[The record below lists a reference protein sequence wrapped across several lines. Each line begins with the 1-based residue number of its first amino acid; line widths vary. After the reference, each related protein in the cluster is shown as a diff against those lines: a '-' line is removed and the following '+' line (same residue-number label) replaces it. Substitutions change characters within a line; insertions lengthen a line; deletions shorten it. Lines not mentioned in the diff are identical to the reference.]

1 MKRTYLFVI
10 LCPIALA
17 LLVGITTNQESWT
30 EINAAT
36 GATRTRTT
44 KALLF
49 AKPWV
54 ERSTW
59 VSEQAA
65 QLGINTNSDWQLLGH
80 HKQTWGIATRGC
92 GTAPASFHLRSSDQT
107 VLSTGEQE
115 AFVRSFVKADEE
127 TRERLIRELADAS

>member
-10 LCPIALA
+10 LCPIAFVLLA
-17 LLVGITTNQESWT
+17 GIATNQESWT

-44 KALLF
+44 KALVF

-59 VSEQAA
+59 VSERAA
-65 QLGINTNSDWQLLGH
+65 QLGINTDSDWQLLGH
-80 HKQTWGIATRGC
+80 HKLTWGIATRGC
-92 GTAPASFHLRSSDQT
+92 GIAPASFY
-107 VLSTGEQE
+107 LSTQNEAEPPQEEQDS
-115 AFVRSFVKADEE
+115 FIRSFVKADEG
-127 TRERLIRELADAS
+127 TRKRMIRELADAS